1 MKIRNII
8 ALGIAG
14 SMLATAALADAG
26 NTIMEEIVV
35 TAPYPAHLLLEESIA
50 AATRSTEPHSAIV
63 SAADLAESLTRDITI
78 ASGLTDKIDFKP
90 EIRLSL

>member
-35 TAPYPAHLLLEESIA
+35 TAPYPSHLLLEESIA
-50 AATRSTEPHSAIV
+50 TAARSAEPFSVIV
-63 SAADLAESLTRDITI
+63 TAEALAESLTRDIAI
-78 ASGLTDKIDFKP
+78 ASGLTDKIGFKP
-90 EIRLSL
+90 EIRISL